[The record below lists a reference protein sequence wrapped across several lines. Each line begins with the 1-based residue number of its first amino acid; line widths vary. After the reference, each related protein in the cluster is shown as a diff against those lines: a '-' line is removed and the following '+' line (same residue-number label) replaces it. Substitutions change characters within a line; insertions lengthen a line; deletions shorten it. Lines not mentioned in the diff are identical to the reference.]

1 MGGTRITAYSL
12 SAPLPPLSALP
23 PLSPLLPLTSPSLPP
38 PSPPDKVSP
47 QLDIGPGVRLVGF
60 LDVMKLEIKHSGL
73 SQFPRRRELPHQMI
87 SSVEVE
93 LYLTHKLY
101 PDPLISIWQ
110 LLSQHATAVYW
121 GSKYSLDGQCML
133 ALETHYAYSCVFYWN
148 IASMH
153 VYTQN

>member
-12 SAPLPPLSALP
+12 SAPLPPLSPLPLP
-23 PLSPLLPLTSPSLPP
+23 PSPPPLTSSSLPP

-73 SQFPRRRELPHQMI
+73 SQFPRRRELPHQRQEVMVV

-101 PDPLISIWQ
+101 PDPLVSIWQ

-121 GSKYSLDGQCML
+121 SKSLLDGQCTCL
-133 ALETHYAYSCVFYWN
+133 P
-148 IASMH
+148 
-153 VYTQN
+153 